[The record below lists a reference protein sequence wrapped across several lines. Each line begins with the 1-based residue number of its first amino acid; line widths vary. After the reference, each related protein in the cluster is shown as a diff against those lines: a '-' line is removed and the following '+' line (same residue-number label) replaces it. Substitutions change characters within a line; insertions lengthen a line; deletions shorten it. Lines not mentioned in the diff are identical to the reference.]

1 VHLRKIGEEEEMNG
15 GRSKKGKRGRK
26 ERDEERK
33 GRMESDLLYI
43 IGRLERQ

>member
-1 VHLRKIGEEEEMNG
+1 VHLRNIGEEEEMNG

-33 GRMESDLLYI
+33 ERMESDLLYI
-43 IGRLERQ
+43 IGRLERK